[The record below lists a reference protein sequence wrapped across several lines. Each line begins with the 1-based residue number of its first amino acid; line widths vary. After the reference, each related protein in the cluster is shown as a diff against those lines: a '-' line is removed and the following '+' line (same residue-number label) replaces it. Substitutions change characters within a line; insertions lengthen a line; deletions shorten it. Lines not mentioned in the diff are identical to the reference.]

1 MRRIGYIC
9 NRNSRGIYNVYRKL
23 SELTWWAK
31 LIKRQLFVQPG
42 ASAAIRK
49 VRRRMIL
56 AVKYPFGG
64 QQSLYADRAACVYP
78 CRRDAHLGTKAKAEA
93 VSETRARVVEHTG
106 AVHAA
111 QEVLSGGICMEWKT
125 KRNEKRKT
133 EMREKLETRKC
144 NMQTCWIRIISQMI
158 YICCGRR
165 HARVRAMIYLNKS
178 RRLTRVPL
186 TPWPLD
192 SLIPSQCWWRNACKL
207 HWTWL
212 MSATANGNGNG
223 IGIYN

>member
-111 QEVLSGGICMEWKT
+111 QEVLSGGICTEWKT

-133 EMREKLETRKC
+133 EMREKLETRNEKMQYA
-144 NMQTCWIRIISQMI
+144 NM
-158 YICCGRR
+158 
-165 HARVRAMIYLNKS
+165 LNKNNFPNDLYLLWQAARAS
-178 RRLTRVPL
+178 TRHDLPKQKQTPDLRPPDPL
-186 TPWPLD
+186 TPWLLNPIAVLV
-192 SLIPSQCWWRNACKL
+192 
-207 HWTWL
+207 T
-212 MSATANGNGNG
+212 
-223 IGIYN
+223 

>member
-133 EMREKLETRKC
+133 EMREKLETRNEKMQYA
-144 NMQTCWIRIISQMI
+144 NM
-158 YICCGRR
+158 
-165 HARVRAMIYLNKS
+165 LNKNNFPNDLYLLWQAARAS
-178 RRLTRVPL
+178 TRHDLPKQKQTPDLRPPDPL
-186 TPWPLD
+186 TPWLLNPIAVLV
-192 SLIPSQCWWRNACKL
+192 
-207 HWTWL
+207 T
-212 MSATANGNGNG
+212 
-223 IGIYN
+223 